1 LRRAHDDQLRGPLA
15 GDTTDS
21 LTTNFRSLQVASLHM
36 KRWLARLSPIYPGE
50 GPAVWLS
57 LSVNFLV
64 VTGIMFG
71 RNARDAL
78 FLIYFGVQYLPY
90 MYFANAAFLVLC
102 SLAFTMLV
110 DRVERTRFLGGISLI
125 FIASLLAS
133 RVVLFGRPHWFFP
146 VLYMEAQVIWY
157 FSLMQFWT
165 FVGDLFDTRQAKR
178 LFPFLAIGGLLG
190 MIGVGLGSKPIIK
203 TLGTENLFSLWAVL
217 IFAALVLGGVTYR
230 RYRSQPEAPQLD
242 PSSPTRKRPSELEK
256 IEEGFAEVARE
267 PLERSMAGY
276 VLLMWT
282 VYAVVDFCFN
292 KTMRAKYPNPTD
304 LATFFG
310 VFVGVQGLLCLV
322 VQMFLTRPVIA
333 RLGVGRTINFH
344 PLCLVLGTAW
354 MSGRY
359 GYASILSTKLG
370 DATMLYTFSDSSYQ
384 LLYNPILPDKR
395 ARVRG
400 FIEGYIK
407 PLSLVCAGACI
418 LIGNSYLHP
427 LRWLGMEIPTGQQLA
442 WGALALG
449 TVWLYFALT
458 AQSGYIHAL
467 LRNLR
472 ADSPALRQAAANAL
486 SKLKD
491 PTSLAILAQTLETS
505 NPDRLVAALQLL
517 EGLRTD
523 AATETV
529 AALLQHS
536 DVRVRS
542 TAAGVLGRVAAAR
555 YQDQLLS
562 LLNDPEGRVRAN
574 AVGALGQTH
583 DLALVEKLRA
593 MLNDPVLRVRIAAT
607 LALRTLQ
614 GAEAVRNCLP
624 MLRDLAQGDS
634 VSRSAAA
641 YALGQIPL
649 AESTEILRALLHDS
663 DLHTRCLAA
672 KSLGSV
678 GSVEA
683 IPDLIESLAGPHE
696 LRHHARHGL
705 AKIVSRGDEACVE
718 GLMRTALTSPRLE
731 IRSELAQ
738 VLGRLESPRVFTVLI
753 SLLGDS
759 EWRVRWKALKAFER
773 RARAGP
779 LPEDARAA
787 LLEYAS
793 DELDR
798 FRESLLCSHA
808 LVPKPSAQPEQV
820 LARALAD
827 DRVKIEERVFHMLG
841 ILYGHDQMLAIFDKL
856 NSGDARLKADALE
869 ALDNLAPKKIGS
881 QVLALLEPPPA
892 PAADQPRALEPFVL
906 ELVRHPKPWVRACT
920 AYYLSGRPVA
930 DVGHLLET
938 LLTDHDRVVR
948 ETALY
953 AGWTA
958 FRDSWRTQVE
968 AAAHSPDPAFQRIA
982 QRIRAEQSGSNGHG
996 GTAMLTVE
1004 KVLLLKSAPLFAAL
1018 DSEELAALADIAL
1031 EKDFAANEVI
1041 FEEGQPAHH
1050 LYVLARGKVEV
1061 FYLVDSKE
1069 LPVARLGEMEC
1080 FGEMAMVDDAPRSA
1094 CERALE
1100 STLVLKIDRESFHE
1114 LVLERPQITF
1124 AIFKILSG
1132 RLRAKNLE
1140 AEHVG
1145 AFDSAR
1151 HFT

>member
-1 LRRAHDDQLRGPLA
+1 
-15 GDTTDS
+15 
-21 LTTNFRSLQVASLHM
+21 VASLTM
-36 KRWLARLSPIYPGE
+36 KRWLARLAPIYPGE

-57 LSVNFLV
+57 LAVNFLV

-102 SLAFTMLV
+102 SLAFTTLV
-110 DRVERTRFLGGISLI
+110 DRVDRAKFLGGISLI
-125 FIASLLAS
+125 FVASLIVS
-133 RVVLFGRPHWFFP
+133 RLVLLGHPHWFFP

-178 LFPFLAIGGLLG
+178 LFPFLAVGGLLG

-203 TLGTENLFSLWAVL
+203 TLGTENLFGLWAML
-217 IFAALVLGGVTYR
+217 ILAASVLGALTYR
-230 RYRSQPEAPQLD
+230 RYRSAPEAPQLD
-242 PSSPTRKRPSELEK
+242 PSAPPRWKPSELEK
-256 IEEGFAEVARE
+256 IKEGFAEVARE

-276 VLLMWT
+276 ILLMWT

-322 VQMFLTRPVIA
+322 VQMFFARPVIG

-344 PLCLVLGTAW
+344 PICLVLGTAW

-359 GYASILSTKLG
+359 GYASVLSTKLG

-384 LLYNPILPDKR
+384 LLYNPISPDKR

-407 PLSLVCAGACI
+407 PLSLVCAGA
-418 LIGNSYLHP
+418 LVLVGNSYLHT
-427 LRWLGMEIPTGQQLA
+427 LHWLGAEIPTGQQLA

-449 TVWLYFALT
+449 IVWLYFALT
-458 AQSGYIHAL
+458 AQGGYIHAL

-472 ADSPALRQAAANAL
+472 ADSPALRQAAASAL
-486 SKLKD
+486 TKLKD
-491 PTSLAILAQTLETS
+491 PTSLGILARTLETS
-505 NPDRLVAALQLL
+505 NPGRLVAALQLL

-529 AALLQHS
+529 AALLRHA
-536 DVRVRS
+536 DARVRS

-555 YQDQLLS
+555 YERQLLS
-562 LLNDPEGRVRAN
+562 LLNDPDDRVRAN
-574 AVGALGQTH
+574 AVEALGRTH
-583 DLALVEKLRA
+583 NLTLAEKLRS
-593 MLNDPVLRVRIAAT
+593 MSNDPALRVRIST
-607 LALRTLQ
+607 ILALRRIQ
-614 GAEAVRNCLP
+614 GVEAVRDSLP
-624 MLRDLAQGDS
+624 QLRDLARGDS
-634 VSRSAAA
+634 VSRSTAA
-641 YALGQIPL
+641 YALGHLPL
-649 AESTEILRALLHDS
+649 KESTEILRGLLHDS
-663 DLHTRCLAA
+663 ELHTRCLAA
-672 KSLGSV
+672 KSLGAV
-678 GSVEA
+678 GSAEA
-683 IPDLIESLAGPHE
+683 IPDLIEALGGPHE
-696 LRHHARHGL
+696 LRHRARHAL
-705 AKIVSRGDEACVE
+705 AKLASRCGEPCAEDLIRAT
-718 GLMRTALTSPRLE
+718 LAAPRPE

-738 VLGRLESPRVFTVLI
+738 SLGRLESPQVFTALI
-753 SLLGDS
+753 SLLRDS
-759 EWRVRWKALKAFER
+759 EWRVRWKALRAFER

-779 LPEDARAA
+779 LPEEARSA

-793 DELDR
+793 GELDQ
-798 FRESLLCSHA
+798 FRESLLCSDA
-808 LVPKPSAQPEQV
+808 LVPRPSAQPEQV

-841 ILYGHDQMLAIFDKL
+841 ILYGRDQMLAIFDKL

-881 QVLALLEPPPA
+881 QVLALIEPPPA
-892 PAADQPRALEPFVL
+892 PADDQPRAPEPFVL
-906 ELVRHPKPWVRACT
+906 ELVQHPKPWLRSCT
-920 AYYLSGRPVA
+920 AYYLSSRSVA
-930 DVGHLLET
+930 DARRLLET

-958 FRDSWRTQVE
+958 FRDSWRAQIE
-968 AAAHSPDPAFQRIA
+968 AAAHSPDPAFRRVA
-982 QRIRAEQSGSNGHG
+982 QRIQAEQTGPNGHG
-996 GTAMLTVE
+996 GIPMLTVE

-1018 DSEELAALADIAL
+1018 DSEELAALAEIAL
-1031 EKDFAANEVI
+1031 ENEFAANEII

-1061 FYLVDSKE
+1061 FYRVDSRE
-1069 LPVARLGEMEC
+1069 YPVARLGEMEC
-1080 FGEMAMVDDAPRSA
+1080 FGEMAIVDEAPRSA
-1094 CERALE
+1094 SVRALE

-1114 LVLERPQITF
+1114 LVLERPQIAF
-1124 AIFKILSG
+1124 AIFRILSG
-1132 RLRAKNLE
+1132 RLRARNLE
-1140 AEHVG
+1140 AEHVSV
-1145 AFDSAR
+1145 FDSAR

>member
-1 LRRAHDDQLRGPLA
+1 M
-15 GDTTDS
+15 
-21 LTTNFRSLQVASLHM
+21 QVSSSHM
-36 KRWLARLSPIYPGE
+36 KQWLVRLAPIYPGE
-50 GPAVWLS
+50 GPVVWLG

-102 SLAFTMLV
+102 SLAFTTLV
-110 DRVERTRFLGGISLI
+110 DRIERAKFLGGISLI
-125 FIASLLAS
+125 FIASLIAS
-133 RVVLFGRPHWFFP
+133 RLVLFGHPHWFFP

-190 MIGVGLGSKPIIK
+190 MIGVGLASKAIIRA
-203 TLGTENLFSLWAVL
+203 LGTENLFGLWAVL
-217 IFAALVLGGVTYR
+217 IFAASVLGAVTYR
-230 RYRSQPEAPQLD
+230 RYRSAPAAPEPD
-242 PSSPTRKRPSELEK
+242 RSEPFRRRPSELEK
-256 IEEGFAEVARE
+256 IKEGFAEVARE

-276 VLLMWT
+276 ILLMWT

-292 KTMRAKYPNPTD
+292 KTMRAKYPNSTD

-322 VQMFLTRPVIA
+322 VQMFLARPVIA

-359 GYASILSTKLG
+359 GYASVLSTKLG

-384 LLYNPILPDKR
+384 LLYNPISPDKR

-407 PLSLVCAGACI
+407 PLSLVCAGALV
-418 LIGNSYLHP
+418 LIGNSYVHP
-427 LRWLGMEIPTGQQLA
+427 LHWLGMEIPTGQQLS

-449 TVWLYFALT
+449 IAWLYFALT

-472 ADSPALRQAAANAL
+472 AESPALRQAAANAL
-486 SKLKD
+486 GKLKD
-491 PTSLAILAQTLETS
+491 PASLAILARTLQSS

-529 AALLQHS
+529 AALLHHS

-542 TAAGVLGRVAAAR
+542 TAAGVLGRVAASR
-555 YQDQLLS
+555 YEGQLLS
-562 LLNDPEGRVRAN
+562 LFNDPDDRVRAN
-574 AVGALGQTH
+574 AVEALGQAH
-583 DLALVEKLRA
+583 DLALVEKLRP
-593 MLNDPVLRVRIAAT
+593 MLNDPGLRVRIST
-607 LALRTLQ
+607 ILALRTLQ
-614 GAEAVRNCLP
+614 GAEAVRDCLSL
-624 MLRDLAQGDS
+624 LRDLAQGDS
-634 VSRSAAA
+634 LSRSTAA
-641 YALGQIPL
+641 YALGHLPL
-649 AESTEILRALLHDS
+649 EESTEILRNLLHDS
-663 DLHTRCLAA
+663 ELPTRCLAA
-672 KSLGSV
+672 KGLGAV
-678 GSVEA
+678 GSAEA

-696 LRHHARHGL
+696 LRHRARHSL
-705 AKIVSRGDEACVE
+705 AKLVSHCGEACAEDLV
-718 GLMRTALTSPRLE
+718 RTALASPRPE

-738 VLGRLESPRVFTVLI
+738 VMGRLESPQVFTALI
-753 SLLGDS
+753 SLLSDS
-759 EWRVRWKALKAFER
+759 EWRVRWKALKAFQC
-773 RARAGP
+773 RARACP
-779 LPEDARAA
+779 LPEDAGAA
-787 LLEYAS
+787 LLQYAS
-793 DELDR
+793 SELDQ

-808 LVPKPSAQPEQV
+808 LVPKPSAPPEQV
-820 LARALAD
+820 LADALAD

-841 ILYGHDQMLAIFDKL
+841 ILYGRDQMLAIFDKL
-856 NSGDARLKADALE
+856 NSGDARLRADALE

-892 PAADQPRALEPFVL
+892 PADDQPRALEPFVL
-906 ELVRHPKPWVRACT
+906 ELVRHPKPWLRACT

-930 DVGHLLET
+930 DVGHLLQT
-938 LLTDHDRVVR
+938 LLTDRDRVVR
-948 ETALY
+948 ETALF

-958 FRDSWRTQVE
+958 LRESWWAQVE
-968 AAAHSPDPAFQRIA
+968 AAAHSPDPAFQRVA

-1031 EKDFAANEVI
+1031 ENEFAANEVI

-1061 FYLVDSKE
+1061 FYRVDSKE
-1069 LPVARLGEMEC
+1069 YAVARLGEMEC
-1080 FGEMAMVDDAPRSA
+1080 FGEMAIVDEAPRSA
-1094 CERALE
+1094 SVRALE
-1100 STLVLKIDRESFHE
+1100 SALVLKIDRESFHE
-1114 LVLERPQITF
+1114 LILDRPQIAF
-1124 AIFKILSG
+1124 SIFKILSG

-1145 AFDSAR
+1145 TFDSAR

>member
-1 LRRAHDDQLRGPLA
+1 V
-15 GDTTDS
+15 S
-21 LTTNFRSLQVASLHM
+21 SSHM
-36 KRWLARLSPIYPGE
+36 KRWLARLSPVYPGE
-50 GPAVWLS
+50 GPVVWLS

-102 SLAFTMLV
+102 SLAFTTLV
-110 DRVERTRFLGGISLI
+110 DRIERAKFLGGISLI
-125 FIASLLAS
+125 FIASLIAS
-133 RVVLFGRPHWFFP
+133 GLVLFGHPHWFFP

-157 FSLMQFWT
+157 FTLMQFWT

-190 MIGVGLGSKPIIK
+190 MIGVGLGSKAIIR
-203 TLGTENLFSLWAVL
+203 TLGTENLFGLWAVL

-230 RYRSQPEAPQLD
+230 RYRSKPDAPELD
-242 PSSPTRKRPSELEK
+242 PSVPSRRRPSELEK
-256 IEEGFAEVARE
+256 IKEGFTEVARE

-276 VLLMWT
+276 ILLMWT

-292 KTMRAKYPNPTD
+292 KTMRAKYPNSTD

-322 VQMFLTRPVIA
+322 IQMFLTRPVIA

-359 GYASILSTKLG
+359 GYASVLSTKLG
-370 DATMLYTFSDSSYQ
+370 DATMLYTLSDSSYQ
-384 LLYNPILPDKR
+384 LLYNPISPDKR

-407 PLSLVCAGACI
+407 PLSLVCAGALV

-427 LRWLGMEIPTGQQLA
+427 LRWLGMEIPTGQQLS

-449 TVWLYFALT
+449 IVWLYFALT

-472 ADSPALRQAAANAL
+472 AESPALRQAAANAL
-486 SKLKD
+486 GKLQD
-491 PTSLAILAQTLETS
+491 PASLAILARTLQS
-505 NPDRLVAALQLL
+505 SSPDRLVAALQLL

-529 AALLQHS
+529 AALLHHS

-542 TAAGVLGRVAAAR
+542 TAAGVLGRVAATR

-562 LLNDPEGRVRAN
+562 LLNDPDGRVRAN
-574 AVGALGQTH
+574 AVAALGQTQ
-583 DLALVEKLRA
+583 DLNVVEKLRA
-593 MLNDPVLRVRIAAT
+593 MLRDPALRVRVSVI
-607 LALRTLQ
+607 LAVRTLQ
-614 GAEAVRNCLP
+614 GPEAVRDCLP
-624 MLRDLAQGDS
+624 LLRDLARGDA

-641 YALGQIPL
+641 YALGQLPL
-649 AESTEILRALLHDS
+649 EESTEILRGLLRDPE
-663 DLHTRCLAA
+663 LNIRCAAA
-672 KSLGSV
+672 KSLGLV
-678 GSVEA
+678 GSTDA
-683 IPDLIESLAGPHE
+683 MPDLIEVLAGPHQ
-696 LRHHARHGL
+696 LRHYARRSL
-705 AKIVSRGDEACVE
+705 ARIVSPGGEACVE
-718 GLMRTALTSPRLE
+718 DLVRTALASPRPE
-731 IRSELAQ
+731 IRSELAD
-738 VLGRLESPRVFTVLI
+738 VLGRLESPRVFTALT
-753 SLLGDS
+753 SLLRDS
-759 EWRVRWKALKAFER
+759 EWRVRWKVLKAFAR

-779 LPEDARAA
+779 LPEESRAA
-787 LLEYAS
+787 LLQYAS

-820 LARALAD
+820 LAHALAD

-856 NSGDARLKADALE
+856 NSGDARLRADALE

-892 PAADQPRALEPFVL
+892 PADDRPRALEPLVL

-920 AYYLSGRPVA
+920 AYYLSGRPVP
-930 DVGHLLET
+930 DIGHLLQT

-958 FRDSWRTQVE
+958 FRDSWRAQIE
-968 AAAHSPDPAFQRIA
+968 AALHSPDPAFQGVA
-982 QRIRAEQSGSNGHG
+982 QRILAEQSGSSAHG
-996 GTAMLTVE
+996 GTPMLTVE
-1004 KVLLLKSAPLFAAL
+1004 KVLFLKSAPLFAAL
-1018 DSEELAALADIAL
+1018 DSEELAALADISL
-1031 EKDFAANEVI
+1031 EKEFAVNELL

-1061 FYLVDSKE
+1061 FYHVESNE
-1069 LPVARLGEMEC
+1069 YPVAQLGEREC
-1080 FGEMAMVDDAPRSA
+1080 FGEMAIMDEAPRSA
-1094 CERALE
+1094 SVRALE
-1100 STLVLKIDRESFHE
+1100 PTLVLKIDRESFHE
-1114 LVLERPQITF
+1114 LILERPQIAF